1 MKTPRLSLLVLA
13 LVAAAGAFA
22 ATAEPTPASV
32 FLALKSPLEPT
43 PEMLA
48 VADADT
54 AFKAAASLNSMEAL
68 MAAAAGKK
76 TQEERLTAMRHLIV
90 KVIRTGSAFLQKF
103 PEDPRRWRV
112 VQMLDSGSGELINA
126 DGTPKEALEGVSWDP
141 ATFLAWRAEIKALSA
156 AAENAPD
163 APPEVKLRAESSQ
176 PGGLR
181 SISSALQKQIQ
192 AKQPTDFGPF
202 KAEIVRLAEKYPT
215 VDSLGNQLALYFNYR
230 GRAGATKEQLIA
242 DAEEFARS
250 SNAAVNKAAG
260 AELDKLTAF
269 DKAFE
274 LSFTAV
280 DGRKVDI
287 KDYRG
292 KVVLIDF
299 WATWCGPCKAEIP
312 NIKKV
317 YADYHA
323 KGFEIIGIS
332 LENAAIKPDDTPE
345 EIAAKHEKA
354 KKILTDFTSKTDM
367 PWPQY
372 YDGKH
377 WKNDI
382 STRFGIA
389 GIPAMFLID
398 QSGKIVSTEARGPKL
413 EAEVKR
419 LLGL

>member
-1 MKTPRLSLLVLA
+1 
-13 LVAAAGAFA
+13 
-22 ATAEPTPASV
+22 
-32 FLALKSPLEPT
+32 
-43 PEMLA
+43 
-48 VADADT
+48 
-54 AFKAAASLNSMEAL
+54 
-68 MAAAAGKK
+68 
-76 TQEERLTAMRHLIV
+76 
-90 KVIRTGSAFLQKF
+90 
-103 PEDPRRWRV
+103 
-112 VQMLDSGSGELINA
+112 VQ
-126 DGTPKEALEGVSWDP
+126 
-141 ATFLAWRAEIKALSA
+141 
-156 AAENAPD
+156 
-163 APPEVKLRAESSQ
+163 
-176 PGGLR
+176 
-181 SISSALQKQIQ
+181 
-192 AKQPTDFGPF
+192 
-202 KAEIVRLAEKYPT
+202 
-215 VDSLGNQLALYFNYR
+215 
-230 GRAGATKEQLIA
+230 
-242 DAEEFARS
+242 
-250 SNAAVNKAAG
+250 KAAG

-292 KVVLIDF
+292 KVVLVDF

-312 NIKKV
+312 NIKQV
-317 YADYHA
+317 YAQYRD

-332 LENAAIKPDDTPE
+332 LENAGIRPDDTAE

-354 KKILTDFTSKTDM
+354 KRVLNDYTAKTEL

-398 QSGKIVSTEARGPKL
+398 QQGRIATTEARGPKL

>member
-1 MKTPRLSLLVLA
+1 MKSLRQLLSCAVLG
-13 LVAAAGAFA
+13 AAACAFA
-22 ATAEPTPASV
+22 ADPATNP

-48 VADADT
+48 VADADA
-54 AFKAAASLNSMEAL
+54 AFKAVASLSSMEAL
-68 MAAAAGKK
+68 MAAAQGKA
-76 TQEERLTAMRHLIV
+76 TQEERMTAMRHLIV
-90 KVIRTGSAFLQKF
+90 KVVRTGSAFLQKH
-103 PEDPRRWRV
+103 PDDPRRWRV
-112 VQMLDSGSGELINA
+112 VQMVDSAAGELINP
-126 DGTPKEALEGVSWDP
+126 DGTPREVLEGVTWDP
-141 ATFLAWRAEIKALSA
+141 ATYASWRAQIKALAA
-156 AAENAPD
+156 AAETAPD
-163 APPEVKLRAESSQ
+163 APPEVKLRAESQQ

-181 SISSALQKQIQ
+181 TLASAAGKAVQ
-192 AKQPTDFGPF
+192 AKEPVDFGPF
-202 KAEIVRLAEKYPT
+202 RAEILRLAAKYPT
-215 VDSLGNQLALYFNYR
+215 VASLGNQVSLYFNYR
-230 GRAGATKEQLIA
+230 GRAGAAKEELIA
-242 DAEEFARS
+242 DAKEFAAS
-250 SNAAVNKAAG
+250 ANAAVQKAAG

-269 DKAFE
+269 DKPFE
-274 LSFTAV
+274 LAFTAV

-312 NIKKV
+312 NIKRV
-317 YADYHA
+317 YAEYHA
-323 KGFEIIGIS
+323 KGFDIIGIS

-345 EIAAKHEKA
+345 QAAAKHEKA
-354 KKILTDFTSKTDM
+354 KKVLTDYTTKTEL

-398 QSGKIVSTEARGPKL
+398 QNGKIVSTDARGPKL

>member
-1 MKTPRLSLLVLA
+1 MNIIRQFLGCLLLGASLHA
-13 LVAAAGAFA
+13 IAADPT
-22 ATAEPTPASV
+22 TAR
-32 FLALKSPLEPT
+32 FLALKSPLDPT

-48 VADADT
+48 AATDADV
-54 AFKAAASLNSMEAL
+54 AFKATASLSSMEAL

-90 KVIRTGSAFLQKF
+90 KLCRTGTTFLQKY

-112 VQMLDSGSGELINA
+112 VQMMESASKEIANA
-126 DGTPKEALEGVSWDP
+126 DGTPKEALEGITWDP
-141 ATFLAWRAEIKALSA
+141 ATYVAWRQEIVALA
-156 AAENAPD
+156 TAAESAPD
-163 APPEVKLRAESSQ
+163 APPEVKLRAESGRD
-176 PGGLR
+176 GGLR
-181 SISSALQKQIQ
+181 SLSSAAQKALQ
-192 AKQPTDFGPF
+192 AKQPVDFGPLQ
-202 KAEIVRLAEKYPT
+202 AEILRLAAKYPT
-215 VDSLGNQLALYFNYR
+215 VESLGNQVALYFNYR
-230 GRAGATKEQLIA
+230 GRAGTPKDELIA
-242 DAEEFARS
+242 DAKLFSAS
-250 SNAAVNKAAG
+250 SNPFVQKAAA

-269 DKAFE
+269 DKPFE

-292 KVVLIDF
+292 KVVLVDF

-332 LENAAIKPDDTPE
+332 LENAAIKPDDTAE
-345 EIAAKHEKA
+345 QVAAKHEKA
-354 KKILTDFTSKTDM
+354 KKVLSDFTTKTDL

-398 QSGKIVSTEARGPKL
+398 QTGKIVSTEARGPKL

>member
-1 MKTPRLSLLVLA
+1 MKFIRLSLAACLLG
-13 LVAAAGAFA
+13 AAASAFA
-22 ATAEPTPASV
+22 ASANPFTELKTP
-32 FLALKSPLEPT
+32 LAPT

-48 VADADT
+48 VTDADA
-54 AFKAAASLNSMEAL
+54 AFKAVSSLTGMEAL

-76 TQEERLTAMRHLIV
+76 TQEERLTAMRHLVV
-90 KVIRTGSAFLQKF
+90 KVVRTGSAFLQNF

-112 VQMLDSGSGELINA
+112 VLMLESAQKELA
-126 DGTPKEALEGVSWDP
+126 GDDGAPKEALEGVTWDP
-141 ATFLAWRAEIKALSA
+141 AVFAVWRKNIGALVA
-156 AAENAPD
+156 AAETAPD
-163 APPEVKLRAESSQ
+163 APPEVKMRSEISQ

-181 SISSALQKQIQ
+181 ALSSEIQKGVV
-192 AKQPTDFGPF
+192 AKQPVDFAPLR
-202 KAEIVRLAEKYPT
+202 AELARLATKYPT
-215 VDSLGNQLALYFNYR
+215 VEMLGNQTSMYFNFR
-230 GRAGATKEQLIA
+230 SRAGADKPTLIA
-242 DAEEFARS
+242 EANELAGS
-250 SNAAVNKAAG
+250 ANAFVVKAAK

-274 LSFTAV
+274 LSFVAV

-292 KVVLIDF
+292 KVVLVDF
-299 WATWCGPCKAEIP
+299 WATWCGPCIKEIP
-312 NIKKV
+312 NIKQV
-317 YADYHA
+317 YAAYRD

-332 LENAAIKPDDTPE
+332 LENARLAADDTPAQAE
-345 EIAAKHEKA
+345 EKHAKA
-354 KKILTDFTSKTDM
+354 KKVLNDFTAKTDM

-398 QSGKIVSTEARGPKL
+398 QEGKIVTTEARGEKL

-419 LLGL
+419 LLKL